1 MFRQRRL
8 IGFSRGGRLGTVAA
22 AFALFALMRR
32 HAVEAAL
39 SPERGGTPSIERG
52 GTPSIERGGT
62 PSIRREIGQGYLGKR
77 EPGQPD
83 LLIVMTQDF
92 AGRAVSSS

>member
-1 MFRQRRL
+1 MAGSF
-8 IGFSRGGRLGTVAA
+8 
-22 AFALFALMRR
+22 LFLRR

-39 SPERGGTPSIERG
+39 SPERGGTPSIGRG
-52 GTPSIERGGT
+52 GTPSIQ
-62 PSIRREIGQGYLGKR
+62 PEIGQGYLGKR